1 MGGEP
6 RVFRT
11 PGEYE
16 FSHVVV
22 RGVMMT
28 PLPEGA
34 PHEQRNVAY
43 AIEMDGI
50 SVCHL
55 GDLTRPLTTRQV
67 EELKPVHVA
76 LVPAGGQCTLSLD
89 QALQTI
95 QDLDP
100 KVVVPMHF
108 GHGQEGVT
116 LDSVGA
122 VPAPDGAGGRDAA
135 AAPAGGH
142 SQQPSRRPAREPAH
156 PAAGVVPAGRA
167 REGAAT
173 RGAPY
178 RFVVSRASRPHR
190 RGIFGPP
197 ACPAAS
203 LRRSPPR
210 RIAREPAACGC
221 APLHGLAR
229 CLA

>member
-1 MGGEP
+1 MDLVWLGHSSFRLHSQGMVVVTDPFPESLGLRLDGRAADIITVSNTHPNHSAAETVGGEP
-6 RVFRT
+6 RVFRA

-22 RGVMMT
+22 RGVMT
-28 PLPEGA
+28 PLPEGT

-116 LDSVGA
+116 LDGVG
-122 VPAPDGAGGRDAA
+122 P
-135 AAPAGGH
+135 
-142 SQQPSRRPAREPAH
+142 
-156 PAAGVVPAGRA
+156 
-167 REGAAT
+167 
-173 RGAPY
+173 
-178 RFVVSRASRPHR
+178 F
-190 RGIFGPP
+190 
-197 ACPAAS
+197 
-203 LRRSPPR
+203 LRRMGLEDETQPQPRLVVTPSSLPSDLRVNLLTPPR
-210 RIAREPAACGC
+210 G
-221 APLHGLAR
+221 
-229 CLA
+229 

>member
-1 MGGEP
+1 MDLVWLGHSSFRLHSQGMVVVTDPFPESLGLRLDGRAADIITVSNTHPNHSAAETVGGEP
-6 RVFRT
+6 RVFRA

-22 RGVMMT
+22 RGVMT

-116 LDSVGA
+116 LD
-122 VPAPDGAGGRDAA
+122 GAG
-135 AAPAGGH
+135 P
-142 SQQPSRRPAREPAH
+142 
-156 PAAGVVPAGRA
+156 
-167 REGAAT
+167 
-173 RGAPY
+173 
-178 RFVVSRASRPHR
+178 F
-190 RGIFGPP
+190 
-197 ACPAAS
+197 
-203 LRRSPPR
+203 LRRMGLEDETQPQPRLVVTPSSLPADLRVNLLTPPR
-210 RIAREPAACGC
+210 G
-221 APLHGLAR
+221 
-229 CLA
+229 

>member
-1 MGGEP
+1 M
-6 RVFRT
+6 
-11 PGEYE
+11 
-16 FSHVVV
+16 VV
-22 RGVMMT
+22 RGVMT

-116 LDSVGA
+116 LD
-122 VPAPDGAGGRDAA
+122 GAGPFLRRMGLEDETQPQPRLVVTPSSL
-135 AAPAGGH
+135 PAD
-142 SQQPSRRPAREPAH
+142 PAREPAH
-156 PAAGVVPAGRA
+156 PAAGVVPAGAHA
-167 REGAAT
+167 RGQP
-173 RGAPY
+173 RGVPLPV
-178 RFVVSRASRPHR
+178 RCF
-190 RGIFGPP
+190 
-197 ACPAAS
+197 
-203 LRRSPPR
+203 
-210 RIAREPAACGC
+210 AR
-221 APLHGLAR
+221 
-229 CLA
+229 

>member
-1 MGGEP
+1 MDLVWLGHASFRLHSHGMVVVTDPFPESLGLRMDGRPADIVTVSNTHPNHSAAATVSGNP
-6 RVFRT
+6 RLFRA

-16 FSHVVV
+16 FNHVVV
-22 RGVMMT
+22 RGVMT

-67 EELKPVHVA
+67 EELKPVDVA
-76 LVPAGGQCTLSLD
+76 LVPAGGQCTLNLD

-108 GHGQEGVT
+108 GHGQEGLA
-116 LDSVGA
+116 LDGV
-122 VPAPDGAGGRDAA
+122 AP
-135 AAPAGGH
+135 
-142 SQQPSRRPAREPAH
+142 
-156 PAAGVVPAGRA
+156 
-167 REGAAT
+167 
-173 RGAPY
+173 
-178 RFVVSRASRPHR
+178 F
-190 RGIFGPP
+190 
-197 ACPAAS
+197 
-203 LRRSPPR
+203 LRRMGLEDETQPQPRLVVTPSNLPSDLRINLMTPPR
-210 RIAREPAACGC
+210 G
-221 APLHGLAR
+221 
-229 CLA
+229 

>member
-1 MGGEP
+1 MDLVWLGHASFRLHSQGMVVVTDPFPESLGLRIDGRPADVVTISNTHPNHSAADTVGGEP
-6 RVFRT
+6 RLFRA

-16 FSHVVV
+16 FNHVVV
-22 RGVMMT
+22 RGVMT

-67 EELKPVHVA
+67 EELKPVDVA

-100 KVVVPMHF
+100 KVVVPMHY
-108 GHGQEGVT
+108 GHGQEGLA
-116 LDSVGA
+116 LDGV
-122 VPAPDGAGGRDAA
+122 
-135 AAPAGGH
+135 
-142 SQQPSRRPAREPAH
+142 EP
-156 PAAGVVPAGRA
+156 
-167 REGAAT
+167 
-173 RGAPY
+173 
-178 RFVVSRASRPHR
+178 F
-190 RGIFGPP
+190 
-197 ACPAAS
+197 
-203 LRRSPPR
+203 LRRMGLEDETQPQPRLVITPSNLPSDLRINLLTPPR
-210 RIAREPAACGC
+210 G
-221 APLHGLAR
+221 
-229 CLA
+229 

>member
-1 MGGEP
+1 MDLVWLGHASFRLHSQGMVVVTDPFPESLGLRIDGRPADVVTISNTHPNHSASDTVGGEP
-6 RVFRT
+6 RLFRA

-16 FSHVVV
+16 FNHVVV
-22 RGVMMT
+22 RGVMT

-67 EELKPVHVA
+67 EELKPVDVA

-100 KVVVPMHF
+100 RVVVPMHY
-108 GHGQEGVT
+108 GHGQEGLA
-116 LDSVGA
+116 LDGV
-122 VPAPDGAGGRDAA
+122 
-135 AAPAGGH
+135 
-142 SQQPSRRPAREPAH
+142 EP
-156 PAAGVVPAGRA
+156 
-167 REGAAT
+167 
-173 RGAPY
+173 
-178 RFVVSRASRPHR
+178 F
-190 RGIFGPP
+190 
-197 ACPAAS
+197 
-203 LRRSPPR
+203 LRRMGLEDETQPQPRLVITPSNLPSDLRINLLTPPR
-210 RIAREPAACGC
+210 G
-221 APLHGLAR
+221 
-229 CLA
+229 